1 MMTRTSSLALLAGGL
16 GALPQLPPRSHV
28 RLALRLLRLRQPG
41 RVWLGRPPSNFP
53 GGVDA
58 PMSSGSC
65 VLKYSVTYGVYLW
78 YLKWLGFFFGIP
90 ALIGVMG
97 TIMGMQIELDAMR
110 EADDGL
116 QAGSVDAVS
125 FEPFDDFDA
134 ISPPRDGGTR
144 IIDDGRRR
152 DGL

>member
-1 MMTRTSSLALLAGGL
+1 MRSSNIPMFIVTQLAWMAFQIGIACAATF
-16 GALPQLPPRSHV
+16 GAEQVIS
-28 RLALRLLRLRQPG
+28 
-41 RVWLGRPPSNFP
+41 WLGFDASYTDRPQF
-53 GGVDA
+53 
-58 PMSSGSC
+58 
-65 VLKYSVTYGVYLW
+65 
-78 YLKWLGFFFGIP
+78 LKWLGFFFGIP

-116 QAGSVDAVS
+116 QAGNVDAVS

-134 ISPPRDGGTR
+134 ISPPRNGGTR
-144 IIDDGRRR
+144 LIDDGRRR